1 MNMYTK
7 GVFGRSRMISIVVWA
22 VLYGLS
28 YSLAQLVFPAAVPYA
43 VLSCAV
49 LLLVWLGYRQRL
61 RALRIS
67 RPVLNGPAGIMS
79 PALLRILASLL
90 ILPAANLMSGGSFA
104 SGSTAVLMLGTVF
117 VEEVFFRG
125 VLLAKPGTFESPFL
139 ASITEQPDYKKAL
152 LSSGLFAGFHVV
164 NAIGGE
170 AWLQIGPQMVCAFCA
185 GMLFAAVTLRTDSL
199 LPAAAGH
206 FLVNITAAEENAFTL
221 PAAFGCMLCLAAGI
235 LLLAA
240 SSIQKGKTHE
250 AIH

>member
-1 MNMYTK
+1 
-7 GVFGRSRMISIVVWA
+7 MISIVIWA

-49 LLLVWLGYRQRL
+49 LLLVWLGYRRRL
-61 RALRIS
+61 KALRIS
-67 RPVLNGPAGIMS
+67 HPVLNRPDGISS
-79 PALLRILASLL
+79 PPLLL
-90 ILPAANLMSGGSFA
+90 ILFLLLILHAANLLSGGSFA
-104 SGSTAVLMLGTVF
+104 AGSTVVLMLGAVL

-125 VLLAKPGTFESPFL
+125 VLLAKPGTFDTPL
-139 ASITEQPDYKKAL
+139 LKWITEQPDYVKAL
-152 LSSGLFAGFHVV
+152 LSSGLFAVFHAV

-170 AWLQIGPQMVCAFCA
+170 AWLQIVPQMVCAFCA

-206 FLVNITAAEENAFTL
+206 FLVNITAAEENVFTL
-221 PAAFGCMLCLAAGI
+221 PAVFGCMLCLTAGI

-240 SSIQKGKTHE
+240 SSIQRGKTHE
-250 AIH
+250 TIH

>member
-7 GVFGRSRMISIVVWA
+7 GVFGRSRMISIVIWA

-49 LLLVWLGYRQRL
+49 LLLVWLGYRRRL
-61 RALRIS
+61 KALHINP
-67 RPVLNGPAGIMS
+67 PVSDGSAGISS
-79 PALLRILASLL
+79 PALLLILFLLL
-90 ILPAANLMSGGSFA
+90 ILPAANLLSGGSFA
-104 SGSTAVLMLGTVF
+104 SGSTVVLMLGAVL

-125 VLLAKPGTFESPFL
+125 VLLAKPGTFDTPLL
-139 ASITEQPDYKKAL
+139 AWLTEQPDYVKAL
-152 LSSGLFAGFHVV
+152 LSSGLFAVFHAV

-170 AWLQIGPQMVCAFCA
+170 AWLQIVPQMVCAFCA

-206 FLVNITAAEENAFTL
+206 FLVNITAAEENTCIL
-221 PAAFGCMLCLAAGI
+221 PTAFGCMLCLAAGI

-240 SSIQKGKTHE
+240 SSIQRGKTHE